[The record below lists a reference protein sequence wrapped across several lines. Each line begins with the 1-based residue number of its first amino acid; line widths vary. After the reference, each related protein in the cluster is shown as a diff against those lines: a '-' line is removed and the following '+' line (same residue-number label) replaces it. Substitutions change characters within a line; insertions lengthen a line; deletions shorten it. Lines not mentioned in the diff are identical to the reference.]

1 MQDPYSGYSYPG
13 YAESEPLGEPVY
25 DGFGNPLG
33 FQIPFIS
40 DIARGVGQAVS
51 GLIPGVGQ
59 AVSGLIPGVGQAVSG
74 LLPGFPGIP
83 GFPGGAQ
90 PPPAPA
96 FSQAFPGVQPWQIST
111 GQANLLPRPFPSF
124 RPPWPLGWQRPQL
137 PYTGLGP
144 RRLYMRCA
152 VWPGPRGLVPAI
164 AQGAAAQAAAM
175 QAAAQQAAAAMGG
188 RRRRRHRRRR

>member
-13 YAESEPLGEPVY
+13 YAETEPLGEPVY

-74 LLPGFPGIP
+74 LIPGLPGIP
-83 GFPGGAQ
+83 GFPGAAQ
-90 PPPAPA
+90 PPVPAPA
-96 FSQAFPGVQPWQIST
+96 YPQFPGAPF
-111 GQANLLPRPFPSF
+111 PRPFPSF

>member
-13 YAESEPLGEPVY
+13 YAETEPLGEPVY

-40 DIARGVGQAVS
+40 DIARGVGRAVS

-59 AVSGLIPGVGQAVSG
+59 AVSGLIPGVGQAVGG
-74 LLPGFPGIP
+74 LIPGLPGIP

-90 PPPAPA
+90 PQPVPAYP
-96 FSQAFPGVQPWQIST
+96 QFPGAPF
-111 GQANLLPRPFPSF
+111 PRPFPSF
-124 RPPWPLGWQRPQL
+124 RRPWPLGWQRPQL

>member
-1 MQDPYSGYSYPG
+1 MQDLYSGYSYPG

-40 DIARGVGQAVS
+40 DIARGVGQAVT
-51 GLIPGVGQ
+51 GLIPG
-59 AVSGLIPGVGQAVSG
+59 L
-74 LLPGFPGIP
+74 PGIP

-90 PPPAPA
+90 PAPAPA

-164 AQGAAAQAAAM
+164 AQGAAAQAGAM
-175 QAAAQQAAAAMGG
+175 QAAAKQASEAMCGCRSRG
-188 RRRRRHRRRR
+188 RRRHRMRTDHCKCQELNKDS